1 LSERDETTMDELV
14 RREIS
19 RRQLLRL
26 GGAGALS
33 VGAAGFLAACGGGSS
48 ALSGGSKTVSK
59 VIPKSQ
65 IGTQLNFSNWPLY
78 IDVDHGKHPTLEHF
92 QKQFG
97 VKVKYTEEIND
108 NTEFFGKVRQQL
120 ASGSSGGRDI
130 IVMTDWMAGKMIKLG
145 YIQKL
150 DKSALPNVQKNLI
163 PALQHIDFD
172 PNRDYS
178 VPWQSGQTGL
188 IVRTDKVG
196 DVTSVNEIFN
206 PKYKGKV
213 TMLTEMRDSVGLTM
227 LGMGKDPTT
236 GSTADMLAAI
246 DKMDKNVKNG
256 QIRRFTGNDYLKDLP
271 HGDTWIAYGWSGDAV
286 QLQSDNKN
294 IKFVHPDEGFMLWT
308 DNMMVPVGAPHAYT
322 AEVFMNW
329 IYQPQVEAP
338 IEDYVNYV
346 PPVDGTKQALEKID
360 PGTAKNPLI
369 FPTAAVLKDGHA
381 FKQLTPADDDKV
393 NNAFQAMIGA

>member
-1 LSERDETTMDELV
+1 LSERDIDTQIDELV
-14 RREIS
+14 QREIS

-33 VGAAGFLAACGGGSS
+33 MGAAGLLAACGSGS
-48 ALSGGSKTVSK
+48 ALSGGTKTVSK
-59 VIPKSQ
+59 VIPNGKL
-65 IGTQLNFSNWPLY
+65 GTQLNFSNWPLY
-78 IDVDHGKHPTLEHF
+78 IDVSHGKHPTLEHF

-97 VKVKYTEEIND
+97 VHVKYTEEIND
-108 NTEFFGKVRQQL
+108 NTEFFGKVHQQL
-120 ASGSSGGRDI
+120 ANGSSGGRDI

-150 DKSALPNVQKNLI
+150 NKAALPNVQKNLI

-172 PNRDYS
+172 PHRDYS

-188 IVRTDKVG
+188 IIRKDKVG
-196 DVTSVNEIFN
+196 DVKSVNEIFN

-227 LGMGKDPTT
+227 LGMGNDPTT
-236 GSTADMLAAI
+236 GTLDQMLAAV
-246 DKMDKNVKNG
+246 DKINKYVKNG

-271 HGDTWIAYGWSGDAV
+271 NGDSWIVYGWSGDAV

-294 IKFVHPDEGFMLWT
+294 IQFVHPEEGFMLWT
-308 DNMMVPVGAPHAYT
+308 DNMLVPVGAPHPYT

-329 IYQPQVEAP
+329 IYQPKVEAP

-346 PPVDGTKQALEKID
+346 PPVAGTKQALEKID
-360 PGTAKNPLI
+360 PGVANNPLI
-369 FPTAAVLKDGHA
+369 FPTPAVLAKGHA
-381 FKQLTPADDDKV
+381 FKQLSPSDEDKL
-393 NNAFQAMIGA
+393 NSAFQQVIGA

>member
-1 LSERDETTMDELV
+1 VSECDIDRMIDELV
-14 RREIS
+14 EREIS
-19 RRQLLRL
+19 RRQLFRL
-26 GGAGALS
+26 GAAGAMS
-33 VGAAGFLAACGGGSS
+33 VGAASFLAACGGGS
-48 ALSGGSKTVSK
+48 ALSGGTKTVSK
-59 VIPKSQ
+59 VIPNGKL
-65 IGTQLNFSNWPLY
+65 GTQLNFSNWPLY
-78 IDVDHGKHPTLEHF
+78 IDVAHGKHPTLENF
-92 QKQFG
+92 QKKFG
-97 VKVKYTEEIND
+97 VNVKYTEEIND
-108 NTEFFGKVRQQL
+108 NTEFFGKIRQQL
-120 ASGSSGGRDI
+120 ANGTSGGRDI
-130 IVMTDWMAGKMIKLG
+130 IVMTDWMAGKMIRLG

-150 DKSALPNVQKNLI
+150 NKAALPNVQKNLI

-172 PNRDYS
+172 PNRDFS

-196 DVTSVNEIFN
+196 DVKSVNDIFN

-236 GSTADMLAAI
+236 GTLDDMLAAVAKI
-246 DKMDKNVKNG
+246 DKYVKNG

-271 HGDTWIAYGWSGDAV
+271 HGDSWIVYGWSGDAV

-294 IKFVHPDEGFMLWT
+294 IQFVHPQEGFMLWT
-308 DNMMVPVGAPHAYT
+308 DNMLVPVGAPHAYT

-346 PPVDGTKQALEKID
+346 PPVQGTKQALEKID
-360 PGTAKNPLI
+360 PSVAKNPLI
-369 FPTAAVLKDGHA
+369 FPPPAVLSKGHA
-381 FKQLTPADDDKV
+381 FKQLSPSDENTLNA
-393 NNAFQAMIGA
+393 AFQKVIGA

>member
-1 LSERDETTMDELV
+1 LSERDIDQRIDELV
-14 RREIS
+14 QQEIS

-26 GGAGALS
+26 GAAGAMS
-33 VGAAGFLAACGGGSS
+33 VGAAGLLAACGSGS
-48 ALSGGSKTVSK
+48 ALSGGTQKQTK
-59 VIPKSQ
+59 VIAKSAL
-65 IGTQLNFSNWPLY
+65 GTQLNFSNWPLY
-78 IDVDHGKHPTLEHF
+78 IDVSHGKHPTLEKF

-97 VKVKYTEEIND
+97 VHVKYTEEIND
-108 NTEFFGKVRQQL
+108 NNEFFGKIRQQL
-120 ASGSSGGRDI
+120 ANGTSGGRDI
-130 IVMTDWMAGKMIKLG
+130 IVMTDWMAGKMIRLG

-150 DKSALPNVQKNLI
+150 NKQFLPNVEKNLI

-172 PNRDYS
+172 PHRDYS
-178 VPWQSGQTGL
+178 APWQSGQTGL

-196 DVTSVNEIFN
+196 EPQSVNEIFN

-227 LGMGKDPTT
+227 LGMGTDPST
-236 GSTADMLAAI
+236 GSLNDMLAAVNKI
-246 DKMDKNVKNG
+246 DKYVKNG

-271 HGDTWIAYGWSGDAV
+271 HGDTWICYGWSGDAV

-294 IKFVHPDEGFMLWT
+294 IKFIHPKEGFMLWT
-308 DNMMVPVGAPHAYT
+308 DNMMIPVGAPHAYT

-346 PPVDGTKQALEKID
+346 PPVAGTKQALEKLD
-360 PGTAKNPLI
+360 PSVANNPLI
-369 FPTAAVLKDGHA
+369 FPPPSVLAKGHA
-381 FKQLTPADDDKV
+381 FKQLSPSDEDKL
-393 NNAFQAMIGA
+393 NNAFQQVIGA

>member
-1 LSERDETTMDELV
+1 LSVDREMDELV
-14 RREIS
+14 QREIS
-19 RRQLLRL
+19 RRQLFRL
-26 GGAGALS
+26 GGAGAMSL
-33 VGAAGFLAACGGGSS
+33 GAAGFLAACGSGGGGG
-48 ALSGGSKTVSK
+48 LGGGSKTVSK
-59 VIPKSQ
+59 TIAKAPL
-65 IGTQLNFSNWPLY
+65 GTQLNFSNWPLY
-78 IDVDHGKHPTLEHF
+78 IDVSHGKHPTLEKF
-92 QKQFG
+92 TKKFG
-97 VKVKYTEEIND
+97 VHVKYTEEIND

-120 ASGSSGGRDI
+120 ANGSSGGRDI

-150 DKSALPNVQKNLI
+150 DHAALPNVQKNLI

-196 DVTSVNEIFN
+196 DVKSVNDVFN

-213 TMLTEMRDSVGLTM
+213 TLLTEMRDTVGLTM

-236 GSTADMLAAI
+236 GSTADALAAI
-246 DKMDKNVKNG
+246 DKIDKYVKNG

-271 HGDTWIAYGWSGDAV
+271 NGDTWICYGWSGDAV

-294 IKFVHPDEGFMLWT
+294 IKFIHPEEGFMLWT
-308 DNMMVPVGAPHAYT
+308 DNMMVPVGAPHPYT

-329 IYQPQVEAP
+329 IYQPEVEAP

-346 PPVDGTKQALEKID
+346 PPVAGTKEVLLKLD
-360 PGTAKNPLI
+360 PGVAKNPLI
-369 FPTAAVLKDGHA
+369 FPSEEVLKNGHA
-381 FKQLTPADDDKV
+381 FKQLAPADEDKI
-393 NNAFQAMIGA
+393 NNAFQAVIGA